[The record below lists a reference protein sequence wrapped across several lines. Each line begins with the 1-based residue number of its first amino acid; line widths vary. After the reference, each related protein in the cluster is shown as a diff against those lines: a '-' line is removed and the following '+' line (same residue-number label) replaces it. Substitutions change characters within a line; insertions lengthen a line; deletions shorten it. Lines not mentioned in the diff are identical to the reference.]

1 MNGRRI
7 GSAGLLAALAAL
19 VLASCVTLHGNAQPR
34 MAECKNDDDC
44 KVTVSIGDCGHF
56 TCKARV
62 DVDEL
67 NVKGNNARWELT
79 KEALDAG
86 FEFQPIYGVWFKTL
100 AGQQDFE
107 CKPNG
112 KMFKCQTKVHP
123 PTGKRYSYGVQ
134 IIGPKSVPLLDPWIV
149 N

>member
-7 GSAGLLAALAAL
+7 GSVGLLAALAGL

-44 KVTVSIGDCGHF
+44 KVTVSIGDCGPF
-56 TCKARV
+56 TCKASV
-62 DVDEL
+62 DTDEL

-79 KEALDAG
+79 REALDAG
-86 FEFQPIYGVWFKTL
+86 FEFQPTYGVWFKTF
-100 AGQQDFE
+100 AGQHDFD
-107 CKPNG
+107 CKLTG
-112 KMFKCQTKVHP
+112 KMFKCRTLVHP

-134 IIGPKSVPLLDPWIV
+134 IVGPKSVPLLDPWIV